1 MKNVKKIAAL
11 GLSATMAMGMLPAT
25 LVSADEATGTVYYL
39 NFKPEQADQW
49 KELAEKYTE
58 ETGVQV
64 DVVTAASGT
73 YESTL
78 KSEMAKIRGTDIVP
92 GKRTSWSGYMEGL
105 LL

>member
-49 KELAEKYTE
+49 TDLKVHRRDWR
-58 ETGVQV
+58 TGRCCYR
-64 DVVTAASGT
+64 SFRN
-73 YESTL
+73 L
-78 KSEMAKIRGTDIVP
+78 
-92 GKRTSWSGYMEGL
+92 
-105 LL
+105 

>member
-49 KELAEKYTE
+49 KELAEKVHRRDWR
-58 ETGVQV
+58 TGRCCY
-64 DVVTAASGT
+64 S
-73 YESTL
+73 SFRNL
-78 KSEMAKIRGTDIVP
+78 
-92 GKRTSWSGYMEGL
+92 
-105 LL
+105 

>member
-49 KELAEKYTE
+49 TWQKSTPKRLAY
-58 ETGVQV
+58 
-64 DVVTAASGT
+64 
-73 YESTL
+73 
-78 KSEMAKIRGTDIVP
+78 R
-92 GKRTSWSGYMEGL
+92 
-105 LL
+105 

>member
-49 KELAEKYTE
+49 
-58 ETGVQV
+58 
-64 DVVTAASGT
+64 GT
-73 YESTL
+73 CRKVHRRDWRAGRCCYCSFRYL
-78 KSEMAKIRGTDIVP
+78 
-92 GKRTSWSGYMEGL
+92 
-105 LL
+105 

>member
-49 KELAEKYTE
+49 KELAEKRDWCAGRCCY
-58 ETGVQV
+58 
-64 DVVTAASGT
+64 S
-73 YESTL
+73 SFRNL
-78 KSEMAKIRGTDIVP
+78 
-92 GKRTSWSGYMEGL
+92 
-105 LL
+105 

>member
-49 KELAEKYTE
+49 KKPGRHARKLGTRS
-58 ETGVQV
+58 
-64 DVVTAASGT
+64 TA
-73 YESTL
+73 
-78 KSEMAKIRGTDIVP
+78 
-92 GKRTSWSGYMEGL
+92 
-105 LL
+105 

>member
-49 KELAEKYTE
+49 KDLAEKYTE
-58 ETGVQV
+58 
-64 DVVTAASGT
+64 
-73 YESTL
+73 
-78 KSEMAKIRGTDIVP
+78 
-92 GKRTSWSGYMEGL
+92 
-105 LL
+105 

>member
-49 KELAEKYTE
+49 KDLAY
-58 ETGVQV
+58 
-64 DVVTAASGT
+64 
-73 YESTL
+73 
-78 KSEMAKIRGTDIVP
+78 R
-92 GKRTSWSGYMEGL
+92 
-105 LL
+105 

>member
-39 NFKPEQADQW
+39 NFK
-49 KELAEKYTE
+49 L
-58 ETGVQV
+58 
-64 DVVTAASGT
+64 
-73 YESTL
+73 
-78 KSEMAKIRGTDIVP
+78 P
-92 GKRTSWSGYMEGL
+92 GKWTSWSGYMEGL

>member
-58 ETGVQV
+58 ETGRKVHRR
-64 DVVTAASGT
+64 DWRAGRCCYS
-73 YESTL
+73 SFRNL
-78 KSEMAKIRGTDIVP
+78 
-92 GKRTSWSGYMEGL
+92 
-105 LL
+105 